1 MKRLFIICMAI
12 MSVMTVSGCRDN
24 RIPGG
29 EHDAASAKISVQAGC
44 ILEER
49 EELTGGA
56 VKLREWLNGFETEPV
71 KSVPDDERLRY
82 TIALTFGMNPTKR
95 YEYLDCG
102 DEYYLCSGNEWF
114 SVENPSPIPVG
125 YAGGDLGVN
134 VWGIVKVEYAHCAE
148 ITELDLSDKEKMT
161 LSEWLCGLKYER
173 REFAE
178 GETPGDSEGG
188 EAYSFTFEDG
198 GLSYINNGGNE
209 CYLLF
214 EGEWYAVLNPSKFPV
229 DF

>member
-1 MKRLFIICMAI
+1 MKKSIIICIAALCI
-12 MSVMTVSGCRDN
+12 MMISGCQGYHVT
-24 RIPGG
+24 GG
-29 EHDAASAKISVQAGC
+29 PDTVASAKVSVQAGC

-71 KSVPDDERLRY
+71 ESVPDDERLRY
-82 TIALTFGMNPTKR
+82 TIALTFGNNTPER

-102 DEYYLCSGNEWF
+102 DECYLCSGDEWF

-125 YAGGDLGVN
+125 YAGSDLGIY
-134 VWGIVKVEYAHCAE
+134 VWNIVKVEYAHCAE

-173 REFAE
+173 REFRK
-178 GETPGDSEGG
+178 GETPGDSDGG
-188 EAYSFTFEDG
+188 EVYSFTFENG
-198 GLSYINNGGNE
+198 ELSYVNNGGSE

-214 EGEWYAVLNPSKFPV
+214 DGEWYAVLNPSEFPV
-229 DF
+229 EA